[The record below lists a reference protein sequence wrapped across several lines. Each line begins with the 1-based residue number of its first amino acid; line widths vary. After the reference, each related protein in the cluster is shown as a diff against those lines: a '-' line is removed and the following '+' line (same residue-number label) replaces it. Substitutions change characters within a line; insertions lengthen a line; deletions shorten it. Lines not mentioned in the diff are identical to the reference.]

1 MYPIG
6 RKCFG
11 LMRGCWPINAAGG
24 TMPIRFA
31 WILSLLLLVSSG
43 VAYRV
48 VASRLEL
55 VVGTP
60 VTLPVPLEALPRQI
74 GHWLGENVPIPAN
87 IQRVAG
93 NDAFL
98 NRLYANTVSNQW
110 ANVYIAYTAHPRTML
125 GHRPQ
130 VCYVAAGWVHD
141 RTEQTEVTSANG
153 RMIPCL
159 MHYFHRYTAD
169 REETAVLSFYV
180 VNGQLTCD
188 ESVFSGVGWRTP
200 NISGDPAYYVAQV
213 QISSVLENSV
223 RAATEDIAE
232 PVLDL
237 LPDQSGKVRAA
248 ERAESGSDAPQ

>member
-1 MYPIG
+1 
-6 RKCFG
+6 
-11 LMRGCWPINAAGG
+11 
-24 TMPIRFA
+24 MPAWFA
-31 WILSLLLLVSSG
+31 WILGLLLLVSG
-43 VAYRV
+43 GATYRV
-48 VASRLEL
+48 VASRLKL
-55 VVGTP
+55 ALGTP
-60 VTLPVPLEALPRQI
+60 VMLPMPLDALPRQI

-98 NRLYANTVSNQW
+98 NRLYTNKVSNQW

-141 RTEQTEVTSANG
+141 RTEESTLTSGSG
-153 RMIPCL
+153 RDIPCVV
-159 MHYFHRYTAD
+159 HHFHRYAAD

-188 ESVFSGVGWRTP
+188 ERVFSGVGWRTP

-213 QISSVLENSV
+213 QISSVLENSI
-223 RAATEDIAE
+223 RAAAEDIVQ

-237 LPDQSGKVRAA
+237 LPDPSGRLRAA
-248 ERAESGSDAPQ
+248 EDYEQGSDALK